1 MKKLL
6 AFLGLATGMHS
17 AVAVEIG
24 KPAPDFQAKTTAGP
38 VKKSDFAGRW
48 LVLYFYPKSFTPG
61 CTRQICS
68 VRDGFEELKAL
79 NVTVLGVSVDSVE
92 KQKEFKAKYEAP
104 FELIADDD
112 KKLSQAFDNLALG
125 GLMARRRTFIIAP
138 DGTLASVLE
147 QPDVGDH
154 ARQIALEIRRLQAR
168 PPAEQPRT
176 PSAPVPP
183 VKPAASTDSRT

>member
-6 AFLGLATGMHS
+6 AFLGLASGVHS
-17 AVAVEIG
+17 AAALDIG
-24 KPAPDFQAKTTAGP
+24 KPVPDFVAKTTAGP

-68 VRDGFEELKAL
+68 VRDGFDELKAL

-104 FELIADDD
+104 FELIADED
-112 KKLSQAFDNLALG
+112 KTLSGAFDNLAMG

-138 DGTLASVLE
+138 DGTLASILE

-154 ARQIALEIRRLQAR
+154 AKQIAQEIRRLQAR
-168 PPAEQPRT
+168 PPAEQSRK
-176 PSAPVPP
+176 PSGPVPP
-183 VKPAASTDSRT
+183 VKPAAASEPRA

>member
-6 AFLGLATGMHS
+6 AFLGLATSVHS
-17 AVAVEIG
+17 AVALEIG

-38 VKKSDFAGRW
+38 VKRSDFAGRW
-48 LVLYFYPKSFTPG
+48 LALYFYPKSFTPG

-68 VRDGFEELKAL
+68 VRDGFAELKAL
-79 NVTVLGVSVDSVE
+79 NATVLGVSVDTVE

-104 FELIADDD
+104 FELVADDD
-112 KKLSQAFDNLALG
+112 QQLSRAFDNLAMG

-138 DGTLASVLE
+138 DGTLASILE

-154 ARQIALEIRRLQAR
+154 AAQIAKEIRRLQSLK
-168 PPAEQPRT
+168 PAEQPGK
-176 PSAPVPP
+176 PSTPVPP
-183 VKPAASTDSRT
+183 VKPEASSAPRT